1 MHTPITVTASELQT
15 IAATKKAARRIN
27 WTTTE
32 PATIPAGQK
41 LVSVSDG
48 TVRYFATVPQKSTV
62 LAIGRAFARGFDH
75 GESTGEVTATIER
88 RFGRAS
94 GFVRAAV
101 RWETLGS
108 VKFGPSLPVMLA

>member
-1 MHTPITVTASELQT
+1 MHQPISITANELQT
-15 IAATKKAARRIN
+15 IAATKKAPRRIN
-27 WTTTE
+27 WSTSE
-32 PATIPAGQK
+32 PAVIPAGQK

-62 LAIGRAFARGFDH
+62 LGIGRAFARGFDH
-75 GESTGEVTATIER
+75 GESTGEVTAAIER
-88 RFGRAS
+88 RFGRTS

-108 VKFGPSLPVMLA
+108 IKFGPSSPVMLA

>member
-1 MHTPITVTASELQT
+1 MHTPISISTTELQT
-15 IAATKKAARRIN
+15 IAATKKAPRRIN
-27 WTTTE
+27 WTTAE
-32 PATIPAGQK
+32 PAVIPAGQK

-62 LAIGRAFARGFDH
+62 LGIGRAFARGFDH

-88 RFGRAS
+88 RFGRTS

-101 RWETLGS
+101 RWETLGR
-108 VKFGPSLPVMLA
+108 VKFGPSSPVMLA

>member
-1 MHTPITVTASELQT
+1 MKTIT
-15 IAATKKAARRIN
+15 

-48 TVRYFATVPQKSTV
+48 HVRYYGTCNRQRTV
-62 LAIGRAFARGFDH
+62 LGIGRAFARGFDH
-75 GESTGEVTATIER
+75 GESTGEVTAAIER
-88 RFGRAS
+88 RFGRTS

-101 RWETLGS
+101 RWELLGR